1 MSELT
6 TLRRSK
12 DDYMAQDPHSPLTD
26 NQKHGFNGLDYFPEN
41 TDLNILVNV
50 DQFQEKAKIQ
60 MQTSTGDFQS
70 FQRFGNFKFSMEGEA
85 AELTIYVNEHGFF
98 LPFVDSL
105 AGDKTYPAGR
115 YLDPEPQDDG
125 KFLVDFNQAY
135 NPYCAYNDRWSCP
148 FPPAENRIQ
157 VPVRAGE
164 KIFKDHN

>member
-12 DDYMAQDPHSPLTD
+12 DDFLAQDPHSPLTD
-26 NQKHGFNGLDYFPEN
+26 NQKSGFNGLDYFPEN
-41 TDLNILVNV
+41 TDLNILVKV
-50 DQFQEKAKIQ
+50 DQFQEKAEIQ

-70 FQRFGNFKFSMEGEA
+70 FQRYGNFKFSVEGEA
-85 AELTIYVNEHGFF
+85 AELTIYGNEHGFF

-105 AGDKTYPAGR
+105 AGDETYPAGR

-135 NPYCAYNDRWSCP
+135 NPFCAYNNRWSCP